1 MLWESPDSD
10 ADHRVAWMW
19 FTYAPHTDCHVEA
32 DLVTQ
37 YQSFFRRTEII
48 ASEYLAPEMDLG

>member
-10 ADHRVAWMW
+10 ADHRVAWMR

-32 DLVTQ
+32 DLATQ
-37 YQSFFRRTEII
+37 Y
-48 ASEYLAPEMDLG
+48 